1 MCVSKEELAD
11 VRQQA
16 GMDSFVTDNRC
27 WRSDQPA
34 GTTLTCMFGLLA
46 LVKAVAQSCKDA
58 MALPPR
64 QACVYTAAEF
74 TMPAV
79 SYLHKA

>member
-1 MCVSKEELAD
+1 MSNSKQANVLD
-11 VRQQA
+11 DCSRQQ
-16 GMDSFVTDNRC
+16 R
-27 WRSDQPA
+27 WRNDQPA

-74 TMPAV
+74 TMPALSHLDTV
-79 SYLHKA
+79 